1 MVFLMAVQQEMSY
14 KEIAAALS
22 IPIGTVM
29 SRLHRARRLM
39 QARLLEYGRRRGLAP
54 RGDDRGTGDG
64 VVDIARYRRKGESQ
78 S

>member
-1 MVFLMAVQQEMSY
+1 MVLLMAVVEEMSY

-39 QARLLEYGRRRGLAP
+39 QARLLEYGRGRGLIAKRGEPP
-54 RGDDRGTGDG
+54 R
-64 VVDIARYRRKGESQ
+64 VIDIARFRRRTP
-78 S
+78 